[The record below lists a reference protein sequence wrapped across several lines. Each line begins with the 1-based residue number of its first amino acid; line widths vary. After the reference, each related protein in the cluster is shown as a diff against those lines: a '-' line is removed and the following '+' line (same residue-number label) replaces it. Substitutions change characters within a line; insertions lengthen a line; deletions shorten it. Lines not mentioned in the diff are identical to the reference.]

1 MNASLAEE
9 IFGPL
14 PKPLHLGI
22 SVSNLETSVEWYSE
36 SLGFTLTKQVDL
48 SENLRI
54 AILEYQ
60 RFGVELIELKESQ
73 KNALAGKEILA
84 QHLTQGIVHF
94 AFEVADVDATA
105 TVLRARGIKFA
116 SEPTNLAELGVRYF
130 HIYDCD
136 GNLLEF
142 GQRI

>member
-1 MNASLAEE
+1 MDASLAEQ

-14 PKPLHLGI
+14 AKPLHLGI
-22 SVSNLETSVEWYSE
+22 SVSNLEMSIKWYSE
-36 SLGFTLTKQVDL
+36 YLGFTLAKQVNL

-60 RFGVELIELKESQ
+60 GFGVELIELKESQ
-73 KNALAGKEILA
+73 KNVLAGREILA

-94 AFEVADVDATA
+94 AFEVANVDATA
-105 TVLRARGIKFA
+105 TVLRERGVIFA
-116 SEPTNLAELGVRYF
+116 CEPTNLAELGVRYF